1 MGRVRTLIALSAVL
15 VVVALATLLVAVDG
29 SPAPAGRATS
39 PVATTPAAETTT
51 TTSRV
56 NP

>member
-29 SPAPAGRATS
+29 SPAPAGRSTS

-51 TTSRV
+51 TTGRV
-56 NP
+56 SP